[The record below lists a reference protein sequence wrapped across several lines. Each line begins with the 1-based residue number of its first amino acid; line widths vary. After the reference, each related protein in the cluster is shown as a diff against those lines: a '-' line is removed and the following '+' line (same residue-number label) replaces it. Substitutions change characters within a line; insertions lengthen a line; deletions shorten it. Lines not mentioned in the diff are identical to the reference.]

1 MRYALGPNASGDV
14 KHALGPWLTVIR
26 SEGFSAFGHSFAN
39 YNPPYLYL
47 LYLGSLTALNNVE
60 IIKVIAA
67 VFDLALAAG
76 AAAMAF
82 RLRGN
87 VVAAAIVGI
96 AVLLLPEVILNSAMW
111 GQADGIFT
119 ALLVWSA
126 WGLLTK
132 RFTLAWV
139 LFALAFSL
147 KLQALFLL
155 PWIALAFL
163 V

>member
-47 LYLGSLTALNNVE
+47 LYLGSLTALN
-60 IIKVIAA
+60 
-67 VFDLALAAG
+67 AAG